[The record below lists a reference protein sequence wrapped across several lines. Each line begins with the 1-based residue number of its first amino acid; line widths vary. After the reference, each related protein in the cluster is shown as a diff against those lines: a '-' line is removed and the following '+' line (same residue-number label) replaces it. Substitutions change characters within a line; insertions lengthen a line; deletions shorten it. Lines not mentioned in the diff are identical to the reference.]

1 MYIREVFCQQV
12 VTALA
17 NFCHAYGKVLP
28 TRWQSL
34 ANGKAKPC
42 QQGGKKKTLFLW
54 QKETS
59 PYIRLPKKERIP

>member
-1 MYIREVFCQQV
+1 MP
-12 VTALA
+12 LA

-42 QQGGKKKTLFLW
+42 QQGGKKKNIVSLA
-54 QKETS
+54 
-59 PYIRLPKKERIP
+59 ERNKSLYSSSQERKNPINISL